1 MRMTTSVIGV
11 NSNLMFEHST
21 VDDCKLLELP
31 EINMERGCI
40 TSIGNGKEV
49 PFDIKRIYFLFGVPH
64 QSTRGGHAH
73 KALRQLI
80 VAMGGAFDIELF
92 DGHRKRQVRLD
103 RPNQG
108 LLIVP
113 GIWRELK
120 RFSACSTCFVMASEL
135 YDDEDYVRDLHHFRE
150 VKNPQA

>member
-1 MRMTTSVIGV
+1 MIGV
-11 NSNLMFEHST
+11 NSKGMFEHST
-21 VDDCKLLELP
+21 IDDCKLLELP

-40 TSIGNGKEV
+40 TPIGNGNEV
-49 PFDIKRIYFLFGVPH
+49 AFDIKRIYFLFDVPH

-73 KALRQLI
+73 RALRQLI

-92 DGHRKRQVRLD
+92 DGRRTRQVRLD

-135 YDDEDYVRDLHHFRE
+135 FDEEDYVRDLHLFRE
-150 VKNPQA
+150 MKHPPA

>member
-1 MRMTTSVIGV
+1 MIGV
-11 NSNLMFEHST
+11 NSKGMFEHST

-40 TSIGNGKEV
+40 TPIGNGNEV
-49 PFDIKRIYFLFGVPH
+49 AFDIKRIYFLFDVPH

-92 DGHRKRQVRLD
+92 DGCRTRQVRLD

-135 YDDEDYVRDLHHFRE
+135 FDEEDYVRGLHQFRE
-150 VKNPQA
+150 MKRPKT